1 MKYLKQFAN
10 ESDYQAF
17 KESEEYITP
26 NVSYVVENSG
36 VSFSPYVAPPPIAVG
51 DIAYFDDSKVRT
63 CPLDD
68 YDSSMGTAVG
78 VVVIPNN
85 FLPDR
90 KARII
95 SLKGRTYKK

>member
-1 MKYLKQFAN
+1 MKHLKQFAN

-17 KESEEYITP
+17 KESGEYITP
-26 NVSYVVENSG
+26 NVSYVVENTG
-36 VSFSPYVAPPPIAVG
+36 VMFNPYVATAPIAVG
-51 DIAYFDDSKVRT
+51 DVAYFDGSKVRT
-63 CPLDD
+63 CSLDD

-78 VVVIPNN
+78 VVAIPNN